1 MILLEVDPQFPS
13 DEQSF
18 VVLDRI
24 QWEFE
29 QEGKQ
34 IPSRAWGKYYV
45 TDLSLQATFHSTT
58 SPADCIRRCD
68 RATPAA
74 RQLAAGVGGWI
85 AVSRR
90 SADRMGSAR
99 PAQHTQSVMTQ
110 HERVLGCPLATTQRL
125 EDEMIQD
132 LRYGARMLLK
142 NPGFT
147 IIAIFTLALGI
158 GVEDHFPFFFVA
170 VQLQP
175 LQNGAPTVPVILV
188 ADSIV
193 PLNATV

>member
-1 MILLEVDPQFPS
+1 
-13 DEQSF
+13 
-18 VVLDRI
+18 
-24 QWEFE
+24 
-29 QEGKQ
+29 
-34 IPSRAWGKYYV
+34 
-45 TDLSLQATFHSTT
+45 
-58 SPADCIRRCD
+58 
-68 RATPAA
+68 
-74 RQLAAGVGGWI
+74 
-85 AVSRR
+85 
-90 SADRMGSAR
+90 
-99 PAQHTQSVMTQ
+99 MTQ